1 MQHRDQQ
8 APAGHDHDR
17 GDDSGHG
24 PGHGDAHGHRD
35 GHHGHGHDHARGAN
49 PAALRQVLALTG
61 AFLVVEVV
69 GGLLTGS
76 LALLSDAAHM
86 FTDTAALAIAL
97 AAVKIGE
104 RPADS
109 RRTFGYQR
117 FEILAATV
125 NAVLLFAVGL
135 YILYE
140 GWRRLIEPPQIH
152 SFGMLAI
159 AALGLGV
166 NLLAMRILFAGQST
180 SVNMRGAYLEVWSD
194 ALGSVGVLAAALV
207 LWLTGWSWV
216 DTAVAAGIGLWV
228 LPRAWS
234 LLKETVNVLL
244 EGVPEGIE
252 LDQVAEAIASSAGVA
267 GVHDLHIWALTSSAP
282 SLSAHLLVCEGADT
296 EAVRIAVADTLARRF
311 DIHHATLQTERI
323 DCRTLEG
330 TAVVH

>member
-1 MQHRDQQ
+1 MQHRVQQ
-8 APAGHDHDR
+8 TAGHGHDHR
-17 GDDSGHG
+17 QH
-24 PGHGDAHGHRD
+24 
-35 GHHGHGHDHARGAN
+35 HGHDHARDAN
-49 PAALRQVLALTG
+49 PAALRTVLALTG
-61 AFLVVEVV
+61 AFLVVEVA

-117 FEILAATV
+117 FEILAAAV

-140 GWRRLIEPPQIH
+140 GYRRLIEPPQIQ
-152 SFGMLAI
+152 SLEMLAI

-166 NLLAMRILFAGQST
+166 NLLAMRILIAGQAS

-194 ALGSVGVLAAALV
+194 ALASVGVLVAAVL
-207 LWLTGWSWV
+207 LWLTGWTWV

-228 LPRAWS
+228 LPRAWT

-252 LDQVAEAIASSAGVA
+252 LDEVAGAIASTPGVA
-267 GVHDLHIWALTSSAP
+267 DVHDLHIWALTSSAP
-282 SLSAHLLVCEGADT
+282 SLSAHLVVCDGADT
-296 EAVRIAVADTLARRF
+296 DAVRIAVAEVLARLF
-311 DIHHATLQTERI
+311 AIHHATLQTERV
-323 DCRTLEG
+323 DCRTLAG

>member
-1 MQHRDQQ
+1 MQHD
-8 APAGHDHDR
+8 PAGH
-17 GDDSGHG
+17 GHS
-24 PGHGDAHGHRD
+24 HGHHHVRD
-35 GHHGHGHDHARGAN
+35 AN
-49 PAALRQVLALTG
+49 PAALRNVLALTG
-61 AFLVVEVV
+61 TFLLVEVA
-69 GGLLTGS
+69 GGLFTGS

-97 AAVKIGE
+97 AAARIAE

-125 NAVLLFAVGL
+125 NAVLLFVVAL
-135 YILYE
+135 YILRE
-140 GWRRLIEPPQIH
+140 GWRRVIEPPEIQ
-152 SFGMLAI
+152 SLAVLAI

-166 NLLAMRILFAGQST
+166 NLVAMRILSAGQAH
-180 SVNMRGAYLEVWSD
+180 SVNVRGAYLEVWSD
-194 ALGSVGVLAAALV
+194 ALASVGVLTGALI
-207 LWLTGWSWV
+207 LWLTGWTWV

-252 LDQVAEAIASSAGVA
+252 LDEVAGAIAVTPGVA
-267 GVHDLHIWALTSSAP
+267 GVHDLHIWALTSNAP
-282 SLSAHLLVCEGADT
+282 SLSAHLVVHAAADT
-296 EAVRIAVADTLARRF
+296 DAVRIAVAEALAHRF
-311 DIHHATLQTERI
+311 HIHHVTLQTERV

>member
-1 MQHRDQQ
+1 MQQPRTSGQHAHR
-8 APAGHDHDR
+8 PE
-17 GDDSGHG
+17 
-24 PGHGDAHGHRD
+24 HRPE
-35 GHHGHGHDHARGAN
+35 HWHEHGHGHAHDHARDAN
-49 PAALRQVLALTG
+49 PAALRKVLALTS

-69 GGLLTGS
+69 GGILTGS

-97 AAVKIGE
+97 AAASIAE

-125 NAVLLFAVGL
+125 NAVLLFAVAA

-140 GWRRLIEPPQIH
+140 GWRRLVEPPEIA
-152 SFGMLAI
+152 SLGMLAI
-159 AALGLGV
+159 ATLGLGV
-166 NLLAMRILFAGQST
+166 NLAAMRILSAGQAAN
-180 SVNMRGAYLEVWSD
+180 VNMRGAYMEVWSD
-194 ALGSVGVLAAALV
+194 ALASVGVLAGAVV
-207 LWLTGWSWV
+207 LWLTGWTWI
-216 DTAVAAGIGLWV
+216 DTAVAVGIGLWV

-244 EGVPEGIE
+244 EGVPEGLE
-252 LDQVAEAIASSAGVA
+252 LDEVTAAIASTPGVA
-267 GVHDLHIWALTSSAP
+267 GVHDLHIWALTSNAP
-282 SLSAHLLVCEGADT
+282 SLSAHLVLHEGADT
-296 EAVRIAVADTLARRF
+296 DAIRIAVAAALAQRF
-311 DIHHATLQTERI
+311 HIHHVTLQTERV

>member
-1 MQHRDQQ
+1 MQHR
-8 APAGHDHDR
+8 ATLETA
-17 GDDSGHG
+17 GDDGHG
-24 PGHGDAHGHRD
+24 HQHGHR
-35 GHHGHGHDHARGAN
+35 HGHDHARDAN
-49 PAALRQVLALTG
+49 PAALRKVLALTG
-61 AFLVVEVV
+61 AFLIAEVV

-104 RPADS
+104 RPADT

-125 NAVLLFAVGL
+125 NAVLLFGVAA

-140 GWRRLIEPPQIH
+140 GYRRLLAPPEIQ
-152 SFGMLAI
+152 SLGMLAI
-159 AALGLGV
+159 AALGLAV
-166 NLLAMRILFAGQST
+166 NLLAMRILFAGQGS

-194 ALGSVGVLAAALV
+194 ALGSVGVLAGALI
-207 LWLTGWSWV
+207 LWLTGWTWV
-216 DTAVAAGIGLWV
+216 DTLVAVGIGLWV

-252 LDQVAEAIASSAGVA
+252 LDEVAAAIASTDGVA

-282 SLSAHLLVCEGADT
+282 SLSAHLLVCAGADT
-296 EAVRIAVADTLARRF
+296 DAVRIAVAEALADRF
-311 DIHHATLQTERI
+311 HIHHATLQTERV

-330 TAVVH
+330 AAVVH

>member
-1 MQHRDQQ
+1 MQHRL
-8 APAGHDHDR
+8 PPGRTRHRHDHDN
-17 GDDSGHG
+17 GHG
-24 PGHGDAHGHRD
+24 HQ
-35 GHHGHGHDHARGAN
+35 HGHDHARDGN
-49 PAALRQVLALTG
+49 PAALKKVLALTG

-69 GGLLTGS
+69 GGLVTGS

-97 AAVKIGE
+97 TAIRIGE

-140 GWRRLIEPPQIH
+140 GYRRLIAPPEIH
-152 SFGMLAI
+152 SLGMLVI

-166 NLLAMRILFAGQST
+166 NLVAMRILFAGQQT

-194 ALGSVGVLAAALV
+194 ALGSVGVLAAAAL
-207 LWLTGWSWV
+207 LWLTGWTWV
-216 DTAVAAGIGLWV
+216 DTLMAAGIGLWV

-252 LDQVAEAIASSAGVA
+252 LDEVAAAITSTAGVVA
-267 GVHDLHIWALTSSAP
+267 VHDLHIWALTSSAP
-282 SLSAHLLVCEGADT
+282 SLSAHLVVCDGGDT
-296 EAVRIAVADTLARRF
+296 DAIRIAVAEALAHRF
-311 DIHHATLQTERI
+311 EIHHVTLQTERV

-330 TAVVH
+330 SAVVH

>member
-1 MQHRDQQ
+1 MQPRSQE
-8 APAGHDHDR
+8 PTDR
-17 GDDSGHG
+17 
-24 PGHGDAHGHRD
+24 AH
-35 GHHGHGHDHARGAN
+35 HHGHGHAHDHTGDAN
-49 PAALRQVLALTG
+49 PAALRKVLALTG

-69 GGLLTGS
+69 GGILTGS

-86 FTDTAALAIAL
+86 FTDTVALAIAL
-97 AAVKIGE
+97 AAVKLGE
-104 RPADS
+104 RAADS

-125 NAVLLFAVGL
+125 NAVLLFLVGL

-140 GWRRLIEPPQIH
+140 GYRRLIAPPEMH
-152 SFGMLAI
+152 SLGMLVI

-166 NLLAMRILFAGQST
+166 NLLAMRILFAGQKT

-194 ALGSVGVLAAALV
+194 ALCSVGVLIGALI
-207 LWLTGWSWV
+207 LWLTGWTWV
-216 DTAVAAGIGLWV
+216 DTLVAAGIGLWV

-252 LDQVAEAIASSAGVA
+252 LDEVADAITSTAGVA
-267 GVHDLHIWALTSSAP
+267 DVHDLHIWALTSNTP
-282 SLSAHLLVCEGADT
+282 SLSAHVVVRGRADT
-296 EAVRIAVADTLARRF
+296 DAVRIAVASALAHRF
-311 DIHHATLQTERI
+311 GIHHVTLQTERV

-330 TAVVH
+330 PAVVH